1 MKEFTRK
8 IKEYTI
14 KYIKDS
20 EGNMFLTS
28 VLKENE
34 TVYEFVNEE
43 NEISPE
49 ESYKK
54 HNENVINLLKYKY
67 DIINQ
72 YLEGDNNK
80 TNSIMTCVGG
90 IVATVI
96 CFILSAPI
104 VSTVTMLVVISI
116 LFSILRDA
124 YKGHE
129 EKMDLD
135 IIEHTIDHE
144 LEQINRLKLVLEYG
158 KEKADEMIKQNKIKV
173 EEEKK
178 GKQSIFPHRETYET
192 DYSYFDVDDEDE
204 ESYQK
209 RITRRG

>member
-8 IKEYTI
+8 IKEFTI

-20 EGNMFLTS
+20 EGNMFLTN

-144 LEQINRLKLVLEYG
+144 LEQINRLELVLEYG

-178 GKQSIFPHRETYET
+178 SKQSIFPHRETYET

>member
-8 IKEYTI
+8 IKEFTI

-20 EGNMFLTS
+20 DGNMFLTN
-28 VLKENE
+28 VFRKNE
-34 TVYEFVNEE
+34 KIYDFVNED
-43 NEISPE
+43 EISPE

-54 HNENVINLLKYKY
+54 HNLNIINLLKYKY
-67 DIINQ
+67 DIIDQ
-72 YLEGDNNK
+72 YLEGDNNNK

-90 IVATVI
+90 IVITVI

-104 VSTVTMLVVISI
+104 VSTVAMVVVISI
-116 LFSILRDA
+116 LFSILKDA

-158 KEKADEMIKQNKIKV
+158 KEQADEMIEQKRVKD

-178 GKQSIFPHRETYET
+178 GKQTIFPHREIGVS
-192 DYSYFDVDDEDE
+192 DFSYFDVDDEDE

-209 RITRRG
+209 RITRKG